1 MSETSNNPPP
11 MTQHEF
17 SPHPHGYPQQQQVY
31 GQMPPAPPPPGFSPY
46 GDPTFATYSPY
57 AQQFNPM
64 MMMSMNG
71 INGMIP
77 MPHMMQMM
85 PPSSHGSPFNNPP
98 IQPHHHN
105 QSPHPPQSSP
115 YVNMA
120 TRQKKKFNAK
130 SQAFVPTKNHS
141 EYLKTQS
148 TSSSSSS
155 SSSQSSS
162 TLAPQQPSASSTS
175 TKTSSSTS
183 PMVSAPSTASSNT
196 PALNSITPNGNT
208 NGTNGTNGVING
220 KADSK
225 ADSNGTANG
234 TAHNKTPETIDSSSQ
249 SSSTTTISSPSIN
262 TPSSSKSVHIPEE
275 PSPVFQAISGSVTL
289 PLLFGSNEESF
300 VNQRSKYNKLRQAK
314 LASII
319 ADKKT
324 STTTITN
331 GKLETS
337 NTEQPTKPMTGWAAI
352 ASQGAKRHSTKS
364 QSSSPITP
372 SSSIKR
378 EVSYVP
384 SVSNVLEPL
393 GVITLRYMF
402 DKTFQKQIINTKI
415 PTITPRGL
423 VNTGNICFMSSIIQ
437 MLLYCQ
443 PFFRALRIISS
454 KTIQSLN
461 REQSIS
467 PLFDAL
473 VELYSQF
480 TSRAENEK
488 KKDAITPTEFY
499 KDISKNER
507 FSHLQWGQQEDAEEF
522 FGYLLDGLH
531 EEFTES
537 VKRLNELEVKTLL
550 NSTTDDVR
558 NVIKTNLK
566 KYQEGDFNSSE
577 TSGRSDSIT
586 EDGWQEVGSSNKK
599 TAKRTVEVKPSP
611 VRQIFGGQFRSVLQ
625 IPKSKESQSITLD
638 PFQQIQLDISYED
651 VNTLEDAFT
660 KLSEVEEIPYKSTDG
675 SDVIAKKQ
683 TFIDKF
689 PEVLIVHLKRFS
701 FASNK
706 RIEKLRK
713 KITYSHDLT
722 IPNVCITPSIRR
734 LNPESINYKLT
745 AVVYHHGMSSDGGH
759 YTVDVLRSDESKWIR
774 IDDTVITNLT
784 PEEVLN
790 GGVQDDVKS
799 AYILMYQRV

>member
-1 MSETSNNPPP
+1 
-11 MTQHEF
+11 
-17 SPHPHGYPQQQQVY
+17 
-31 GQMPPAPPPPGFSPY
+31 
-46 GDPTFATYSPY
+46 
-57 AQQFNPM
+57 
-64 MMMSMNG
+64 
-71 INGMIP
+71 
-77 MPHMMQMM
+77 
-85 PPSSHGSPFNNPP
+85 
-98 IQPHHHN
+98 
-105 QSPHPPQSSP
+105 
-115 YVNMA
+115 
-120 TRQKKKFNAK
+120 
-130 SQAFVPTKNHS
+130 
-141 EYLKTQS
+141 
-148 TSSSSSS
+148 
-155 SSSQSSS
+155 
-162 TLAPQQPSASSTS
+162 
-175 TKTSSSTS
+175 
-183 PMVSAPSTASSNT
+183 MVSGPSTASSNT

-225 ADSNGTANG
+225 ADSNGSANG

-331 GKLETS
+331 GKLETP

-507 FSHLQWGQQEDAEEF
+507 FSHLQWG
-522 FGYLLDGLH
+522 
-531 EEFTES
+531 
-537 VKRLNELEVKTLL
+537 
-550 NSTTDDVR
+550 
-558 NVIKTNLK
+558 
-566 KYQEGDFNSSE
+566 
-577 TSGRSDSIT
+577 
-586 EDGWQEVGSSNKK
+586 NKK
-599 TAKRTVEVKPSP
+599 MQRNSLVIYLMDYMKSLQKQLKFKPSP

-689 PEVLIVHLKRFS
+689 PEVLVVHLKRFS